1 MRIFVTG
8 ATGFIG
14 SVVVAELISKG
25 HDVTG
30 LARSDTSAA
39 TLAGWGARAVEGTL
53 ADTEALIAGAK
64 ASEGVIHLG
73 FTHDGPDFFAA
84 VEADRVAVEALAG
97 ALEGSDKPLVIASGT
112 LMVAHARPA
121 TETDRP
127 LSPAAPRAASEALVM
142 EAAAK
147 GVRGAVVRLSPS
159 VHDRPQQ
166 GLVTMMIAQAR
177 QSGVSAYVGD
187 GENRW
192 PAVHRADAAH
202 LFVLAL
208 EGAAPGSVL
217 HAVAE
222 EGVALKAIAEAIGEG
237 LGVPVA
243 SLSPEEVGGRFGFG
257 TFAMTVD
264 NLASSA
270 ITRETLGWAPAGP
283 TLLEGLRSGA
293 YLEPIRRPGFTQ
305 QDPRARVE

>member
-14 SVVVAELISKG
+14 SAVVPELLAKG
-25 HDVTG
+25 HAVTG
-30 LARSDTSAA
+30 LARSDASAA
-39 TLAGWGARAVEGTL
+39 RLAACGAAAHPGTL
-53 ADTEALIAGAK
+53 ADTEALIAGAT
-64 ASEGVIHLG
+64 ASDGVIHLG

-84 VEADRVAVEALAG
+84 VEADRVAVAALVG
-97 ALEGSDKPLVIASGT
+97 ALEGSGKPLVIASGT
-112 LMVAHARPA
+112 MMAAHARPA
-121 TETDRP
+121 TETDSP
-127 LSPAAPRAASEALVM
+127 LSPTAMRAASEILVVG
-142 EAAAK
+142 AAER

-166 GLVTMMIAQAR
+166 GLVTMMIAAAR
-177 QSGVSAYVGD
+177 QTGVSAYVGD

-192 PAVHRADAAH
+192 PAVHRSDAAH

-208 EGAAPGSVL
+208 EGAAAGSVL

-222 EGVALKAIAEAIGEG
+222 DGIALKAIAEAIGEG
-237 LGVPVA
+237 MGVPVK
-243 SLSPEEVGGRFGFG
+243 SLTAEEAGGRFGFS

-264 NLASSA
+264 NPATSL
-270 ITRETLGWAPAGP
+270 ITRETLGWTPAGP

-293 YLEPIRRPGFTQ
+293 YLG
-305 QDPRARVE
+305 